1 MSAGRRSH
9 TQRVSGE
16 SIGTPRSRLNQLN
29 TSREVKHVT
38 LKKNS
43 RKPKKTKVQTRKPKK
58 TKVQTKLIPLDEAL
72 LAAPNAMA
80 LASEPTV
87 DYVLHQW
94 LSQSVPGE
102 PIPNVDQL
110 QVAWKDLG
118 SGGLFSVQVQQKLA
132 NLLNDAYSLD
142 PQLVPA
148 NLPGT
153 LTVGQL
159 KLNLHRSA

>member
-1 MSAGRRSH
+1 
-9 TQRVSGE
+9 
-16 SIGTPRSRLNQLN
+16 
-29 TSREVKHVT
+29 VKHVT

-43 RKPKKTKVQTRKPKK
+43 RKPKKTKVQTRKPKKTKVQTRKPKK